1 MKASHRSLDIA
12 VVGLGRAGSN
22 LAAEFARRGYRAMAL
37 NTARTDL
44 SVPGARQRPTLSD
57 EQRLYIGID
66 GYDGAGADL
75 DYGLRCVN
83 GSADRIRDA
92 VARHTEGADVVMLTA
107 GLGGGTGSAI
117 SELARVLQPLE
128 LPSTALATLPGDQ
141 ESGIAKVNAVRAI
154 SELVKVPD
162 LGLIFADNSR
172 LAGLHGNVPL
182 DEYFDRINEVIIKPL
197 DAFNELNQRKGLHP
211 IRSLDGENLRTL
223 LTSTGVLNYAEGE
236 LAGFS
241 VEGVMAWMN
250 GALQSSGVMPA
261 GFAMSDIDYL
271 GFVVEASGE
280 LLANT
285 PFKSFNAVSERL
297 KAGTSNA
304 GMYVGVYRNDRM
316 PSHTT
321 TLRMLASTSTL
332 PSGIQGIVNAAR
344 REGSVL
350 REKLSRS
357 ASNLDL
363 GEIADFDLLPHR
375 LAAGAGSHRRPAR
388 GRPKAPTDARGL
400 DAPTVAPP
408 TVRQPASEPGRPS
421 PRVRAP
427 ELL

>member
-1 MKASHRSLDIA
+1 MKPSHRSLDIA
-12 VVGLGRAGSN
+12 AIGLGRAGSN
-22 LAAEFARRGYRAMAL
+22 LAAAFARRGYRAMAL

-44 SVPGARQRPTLSD
+44 SVPGARKHPALSE

-75 DYGLRCVN
+75 DYGLRCVIE
-83 GSADRIRDA
+83 SADRIREA
-92 VARHTEGADVVMLTA
+92 VARHTEGADLVMLTA

-117 SELARVLQPLE
+117 SELVRVLDPLD

-141 ESGIAKVNAVRAI
+141 ESGIAKVNAVRAV

-162 LGLIFADNSR
+162 LGLIFADNAR

-182 DEYFDRINEVIIKPL
+182 DEYFERINEVIIEPL
-197 DAFNELNQRKGLHP
+197 DAFNRLNQRQGLHP

-241 VEGVMAWMN
+241 VEGVMDWVN

-261 GFAMSDIDYL
+261 GFAMSDIAYL
-271 GFVVEASGE
+271 GFVVEASGQ

-297 KAGTSNA
+297 KAGTANA
-304 GMYVGVYRNDRM
+304 GMYLGVYRNDQM
-316 PSHTT
+316 PPHKT
-321 TLRMLASTSTL
+321 TLRLLASASTL

-357 ASNLDL
+357 AGLLDL
-363 GEIADFDLLPHR
+363 GEIAEFDLLPQR
-375 LAAGAGSHRRPAR
+375 LAVGAVGHRRRAR
-388 GRPKAPTDARGL
+388 GRTKPSADARVFE
-400 DAPTVAPP
+400 APALVQ
-408 TVRQPASEPGRPS
+408 RG
-421 PRVRAP
+421 
-427 ELL
+427 